1 MSIAYFLAKRIHF
14 SKGDDSQ
21 RVSPPAIRIAI
32 SGVAIGVAVMLITVG
47 IVVGFKEEVRQKVI
61 NFSGHLQMQALV
73 NNSTY
78 ELPPVCVSDTML
90 SFVTRTVDVESIERF
105 VTKPAVIKTD
115 HDFLSV
121 VVKGVEDLQG
131 WKDTRGGGNKKG
143 KEAAESKNEVAGNA
157 EDVAGNEEDVAGNA
171 EDVAGSEKD
180 DSESEED
187 DEWSDRDVILSRTIA
202 DKLNLKVGDQ
212 ATFYFVQTDKDA
224 DPFALGAE
232 NTKVKMRKLNIRDI
246 YETHFSEIDQ
256 QMVIGSL
263 PLMQQVSGW
272 DDDMYSAV
280 SITLKDFDQMYDAS
294 RLINQMRLVDRQGV
308 SLYVQTIEQLNPTV
322 FAWLALLDTNV
333 WVILILIAAV
343 AAFTMISGLLIIILE
358 RTQMIGVLKAQ
369 GMDNR
374 TLRKVFLWIALFLT
388 GKGILWG
395 NLIGLAFCLVQ
406 WKWHVIA
413 LDPTNYYLEW
423 VPIHLSIPMFILINV
438 GTILITLLV
447 LIGPS
452 ALVARISPTKAIQSE

>member
-32 SGVAIGVAVMLITVG
+32 SGVAIGVAVMLITVA

-61 NFSGHLQMQALV
+61 DFSGHLQMQAFV
-73 NNSTY
+73 SNSTY

-90 SFVTRTVDVESIERF
+90 SFVKRVAEVEHVERF

-115 HDFLSV
+115 DDFLSV
-121 VVKGVEDLQG
+121 VVKGTEEGSKGLRGLKGSRGSRGLKGSEGSENSENSEDS
-131 WKDTRGGGNKKG
+131 
-143 KEAAESKNEVAGNA
+143 EEESEWSEREVA
-157 EDVAGNEEDVAGNA
+157 
-171 EDVAGSEKD
+171 
-180 DSESEED
+180 
-187 DEWSDRDVILSRTIA
+187 LSKTIA
-202 DKLNLKVGDQ
+202 DKLKLKVGDQ
-212 ATFYFVQTDKDA
+212 ATFYFVQADKDA

-232 NTKVKMRKLNIRDI
+232 NTKVKVRKLTVRDI
-246 YETHFSEIDQ
+246 FETHFSEIDQ
-256 QMVIGSL
+256 QMVLGSMAL
-263 PLMQQVSGW
+263 LQQVSGW

-280 SITLKDFDQMYDAS
+280 SLTLKDFDQMDDAAW
-294 RLINQMRLVDRQGV
+294 LINQLNLVDRQGV
-308 SLYVQTIEQLNPTV
+308 QVYVQTIEELNPTV

-333 WVILILIAAV
+333 WVILILIAVV

-358 RTQMIGVLKAQ
+358 RTQMIGILKAQ

-374 TLRKVFLWIALFLT
+374 TLRKVFLWVALFLT

-406 WKWHVIA
+406 WKWHIIS
-413 LDPTNYYLEW
+413 LDPANYYLEW
-423 VPIHLSIPMFILINV
+423 VPIHLTLPMFILINV
-438 GTILITLLV
+438 GIIIITLLV

-452 ALVARISPTKAIQSE
+452 ALVARIAPTKAIQSE

>member
-32 SGVAIGVAVMLITVG
+32 SGVAIGVAVMLITVA

-61 NFSGHLQMQALV
+61 DFSGHLQMQAFV
-73 NNSTY
+73 SNSTY

-90 SFVTRTVDVESIERF
+90 SFVKRVAEVEHVERF

-115 HDFLSV
+115 DDFLSV
-121 VVKGVEDLQG
+121 VVKGTDQEGLREVLKG
-131 WKDTRGGGNKKG
+131 SRGSKG
-143 KEAAESKNEVAGNA
+143 SEYSENSDAPESEWSEREVA
-157 EDVAGNEEDVAGNA
+157 
-171 EDVAGSEKD
+171 
-180 DSESEED
+180 
-187 DEWSDRDVILSRTIA
+187 LSKTIA
-202 DKLNLKVGDQ
+202 DKLKLNVGDQ
-212 ATFYFVQTDKDA
+212 ATFYFVQADKDA

-232 NTKVKMRKLNIRDI
+232 NTKVKVRKLTVRDI
-246 YETHFSEIDQ
+246 FETHFSEIDQ
-256 QMVIGSL
+256 QMVLGSMAL
-263 PLMQQVSGW
+263 LQQVSGW

-280 SITLKDFDQMYDAS
+280 SLTLKDFDQMDDAAW
-294 RLINQMRLVDRQGV
+294 LINQLNLVDRQGV
-308 SLYVQTIEQLNPTV
+308 QVYVQTIEELNPTV

-333 WVILILIAAV
+333 WVILILIAVV

-358 RTQMIGVLKAQ
+358 RTQMIGILKAQ

-374 TLRKVFLWIALFLT
+374 TLRKVFLWVALFLT

-406 WKWHVIA
+406 WKWHIIS
-413 LDPTNYYLEW
+413 LDPANYYLEW
-423 VPIHLSIPMFILINV
+423 VPIHLTLPMFILINV
-438 GTILITLLV
+438 GTIIITLLV

-452 ALVARISPTKAIQSE
+452 ALVARIAPTKAIQSE

>member
-32 SGVAIGVAVMLITVG
+32 SGVAIGVAVMLITVA

-61 NFSGHLQMQALV
+61 DFSGHLQMQAFV
-73 NNSTY
+73 SNSTY

-90 SFVTRTVDVESIERF
+90 SFVKRVAEVEHVERF

-115 HDFLSV
+115 DDFLSV
-121 VVKGVEDLQG
+121 VVKGTDQEGLREVLKG
-131 WKDTRGGGNKKG
+131 SKGSKGSRG
-143 KEAAESKNEVAGNA
+143 SK
-157 EDVAGNEEDVAGNA
+157 
-171 EDVAGSEKD
+171 GSEYSENSD
-180 DSESEED
+180 DSEEES
-187 DEWSDRDVILSRTIA
+187 EWSKREVALSKTIA
-202 DKLNLKVGDQ
+202 DKLKLNVGDQ
-212 ATFYFVQTDKDA
+212 ATFYFVQADKDA

-232 NTKVKMRKLNIRDI
+232 NTKVKVRKLTVRDI
-246 YETHFSEIDQ
+246 FETHFSEIDQ
-256 QMVIGSL
+256 QMVLGSMAL
-263 PLMQQVSGW
+263 LQQVSGW

-280 SITLKDFDQMYDAS
+280 SLTLKDFDQMDDAAW
-294 RLINQMRLVDRQGV
+294 LINQLNLVDRQGV
-308 SLYVQTIEQLNPTV
+308 QVYVQTIEELNPTV

-333 WVILILIAAV
+333 WVILILIAVV

-358 RTQMIGVLKAQ
+358 RTQMIGILKAQ

-374 TLRKVFLWIALFLT
+374 TLRKVFLWVALFLT

-406 WKWHVIA
+406 WKWHIIS
-413 LDPTNYYLEW
+413 LDPANYYLEW
-423 VPIHLSIPMFILINV
+423 VPIHLTLPMFILINV
-438 GTILITLLV
+438 GTIIITLLV

-452 ALVARISPTKAIQSE
+452 ALVARIAPTKAIQSE

>member
-1 MSIAYFLAKRIHF
+1 MSVAYFLAKRIHF
-14 SKGDDSQ
+14 AKGDDSQ

-32 SGVAIGVAVMLITVG
+32 SGVAIGVAVMLITVA

-61 NFSGHLQMQALV
+61 DFSGHLQMQALV
-73 NNSTY
+73 SNSTY

-90 SFVTRTVDVESIERF
+90 GFVTRKVDVESVERF

-115 HDFLSV
+115 DDFLSV
-121 VVKGVEDLQG
+121 VVKGVENPEGL
-131 WKDTRGGGNKKG
+131 R
-143 KEAAESKNEVAGNA
+143 
-157 EDVAGNEEDVAGNA
+157 EEDEE
-171 EDVAGSEKD
+171 ED
-180 DSESEED
+180 ESE
-187 DEWSDRDVILSRTIA
+187 WSERDVVLSKTIA
-202 DKLNLKVGDQ
+202 DKLKLKVGDE
-212 ATFYFVQTDKDA
+212 ATFYFVQADKDA

-232 NTKVKMRKLNIRDI
+232 NTKVKVRKLTVRDL

-263 PLMQQVSGW
+263 SLMQQVSGW

-280 SITLKDFDQMYDAS
+280 SITLKDFDQMNDAYWT
-294 RLINQMRLVDRQGV
+294 INEMGLMDRQGV
-308 SLYVQTIEQLNPTV
+308 PVFVQTIEQLNPTV

-333 WVILILIAAV
+333 WVILILIAVV

-374 TLRKVFLWIALFLT
+374 TLRKVFLWVALFLT
-388 GKGILWG
+388 GKGLLWG

-406 WKWHVIA
+406 WKWHIIR
-413 LDPTNYYLEW
+413 LDPANYYLEW
-423 VPIHLSIPMFILINV
+423 VPIHLSWPMVVLINV
-438 GTILITLLV
+438 GTIVITLLV

>member
-32 SGVAIGVAVMLITVG
+32 SGVAIGVAVMLITVA

-61 NFSGHLQMQALV
+61 DFSGHLQMQAFV
-73 NNSTY
+73 SNSTY

-90 SFVTRTVDVESIERF
+90 SFVKRVAEVEHVERF

-115 HDFLSV
+115 DDFLSV
-121 VVKGVEDLQG
+121 VVKGREGTPSIPLL
-131 WKDTRGGGNKKG
+131 RGKTGEG
-143 KEAAESKNEVAGNA
+143 ETSSEEEWSEREVA
-157 EDVAGNEEDVAGNA
+157 
-171 EDVAGSEKD
+171 
-180 DSESEED
+180 
-187 DEWSDRDVILSRTIA
+187 LSKTIA
-202 DKLNLKVGDQ
+202 DKLKLNVGDQ
-212 ATFYFVQTDKDA
+212 ATFYFVQADKDA

-232 NTKVKMRKLNIRDI
+232 NTKVKVRKLTVRDI
-246 YETHFSEIDQ
+246 FETHFSEIDQ
-256 QMVIGSL
+256 QMVLGSMAL
-263 PLMQQVSGW
+263 LQQVSGW

-280 SITLKDFDQMYDAS
+280 SLTLKDFDQMDDAAW
-294 RLINQMRLVDRQGV
+294 LINQLNLVDRQGV
-308 SLYVQTIEQLNPTV
+308 QVYVQTIEELNPTV

-333 WVILILIAAV
+333 WVILILIAVV

-358 RTQMIGVLKAQ
+358 RTQMIGILKAQ

-374 TLRKVFLWIALFLT
+374 TLRKVFLWVALFLT

-406 WKWHVIA
+406 WKWHIIS
-413 LDPTNYYLEW
+413 LDPANYYLEW
-423 VPIHLSIPMFILINV
+423 VPIHLTLPMFILINV
-438 GTILITLLV
+438 GTIIITLLV

-452 ALVARISPTKAIQSE
+452 ALVARIAPTKAIQSE

>member
-32 SGVAIGVAVMLITVG
+32 SGVAIGVAVMLITVA

-61 NFSGHLQMQALV
+61 DFSGHLQMQAFV
-73 NNSTY
+73 SNSTY

-90 SFVTRTVDVESIERF
+90 SFVKRVAEVEHVERF

-115 HDFLSV
+115 DDFLSV
-121 VVKGVEDLQG
+121 VVKGTEEGSKGLRGLKGSRGARGLKGSEGSENSENSEDS
-131 WKDTRGGGNKKG
+131 
-143 KEAAESKNEVAGNA
+143 EEESEWSEREVA
-157 EDVAGNEEDVAGNA
+157 
-171 EDVAGSEKD
+171 
-180 DSESEED
+180 
-187 DEWSDRDVILSRTIA
+187 LSKTIA
-202 DKLNLKVGDQ
+202 DKLKLKVGDQ
-212 ATFYFVQTDKDA
+212 ATFYFVQADKDA

-232 NTKVKMRKLNIRDI
+232 NTKVKVRKLTVRDI
-246 YETHFSEIDQ
+246 FETHFSEIDQ
-256 QMVIGSL
+256 QMVLGSMAL
-263 PLMQQVSGW
+263 LQQVSGW

-280 SITLKDFDQMYDAS
+280 SLTLKDFDQMDDAAW
-294 RLINQMRLVDRQGV
+294 LINQLNLVDRQGV
-308 SLYVQTIEQLNPTV
+308 QVYVQTIEELNPTV

-333 WVILILIAAV
+333 WVILILIAVV

-358 RTQMIGVLKAQ
+358 RTQMIGILKAQ

-374 TLRKVFLWIALFLT
+374 TLRKVFLWVALFLT

-406 WKWHVIA
+406 WKWHIIS
-413 LDPTNYYLEW
+413 LDPANYYLEW
-423 VPIHLSIPMFILINV
+423 VPIHLTLPMFILINV
-438 GTILITLLV
+438 GTIIITLLV

-452 ALVARISPTKAIQSE
+452 ALVARIAPTKAIQSE

>member
-32 SGVAIGVAVMLITVG
+32 SGVAIGVAVMLITVA

-61 NFSGHLQMQALV
+61 DFSGHLQMQAFV
-73 NNSTY
+73 SNSTY

-90 SFVTRTVDVESIERF
+90 SFVKRVAEVEHVERF

-115 HDFLSV
+115 DDFLSV
-121 VVKGVEDLQG
+121 VVKGVEHEEE
-131 WKDTRGGGNKKG
+131 WSER
-143 KEAAESKNEVAGNA
+143 EVA
-157 EDVAGNEEDVAGNA
+157 
-171 EDVAGSEKD
+171 
-180 DSESEED
+180 
-187 DEWSDRDVILSRTIA
+187 LSKTIA
-202 DKLNLKVGDQ
+202 DKLKLKVGDQ
-212 ATFYFVQTDKDA
+212 ATFYFVQADKDA

-232 NTKVKMRKLNIRDI
+232 NTKVKIRKLTVRDI
-246 YETHFSEIDQ
+246 FETHFSEIDK
-256 QMVIGSL
+256 QMVLGSMAL
-263 PLMQQVSGW
+263 LQQVSGW
-272 DDDMYSAV
+272 DEDMYSAV
-280 SITLKDFDQMYDAS
+280 SLTLKDFDQMDDAAW
-294 RLINQMRLVDRQGV
+294 LINQLNLVDRQGV
-308 SLYVQTIEQLNPTV
+308 QVYVQTIEELNPTV

-333 WVILILIAAV
+333 WVILILIAVV

-358 RTQMIGVLKAQ
+358 RTQMIGILKAQ

-374 TLRKVFLWIALFLT
+374 TLRKVFLWVALFLT

-406 WKWHVIA
+406 WKWHLIS
-413 LDPTNYYLEW
+413 LDPANYYLEW
-423 VPIHLSIPMFILINV
+423 VPIHLTLPMFILINV
-438 GTILITLLV
+438 GTIIITLLV

-452 ALVARISPTKAIQSE
+452 ALVARIAPTKAIQSE

>member
-32 SGVAIGVAVMLITVG
+32 SGVAIGVAVMLITVA

-61 NFSGHLQMQALV
+61 DFSGHLQMQAFV
-73 NNSTY
+73 SNSTY

-90 SFVTRTVDVESIERF
+90 SFVKRVAEVEHVERF

-115 HDFLSV
+115 DDFLSV
-121 VVKGVEDLQG
+121 VVKGTEEGSKGLRGLKGSRGSRGLKGSENSENSEDS
-131 WKDTRGGGNKKG
+131 
-143 KEAAESKNEVAGNA
+143 EEESEWSEREVA
-157 EDVAGNEEDVAGNA
+157 
-171 EDVAGSEKD
+171 
-180 DSESEED
+180 
-187 DEWSDRDVILSRTIA
+187 LSKTIA
-202 DKLNLKVGDQ
+202 DKLKLKVGDQ
-212 ATFYFVQTDKDA
+212 ATFYFVQADKDA

-232 NTKVKMRKLNIRDI
+232 NTKVKVRKLTVRDI
-246 YETHFSEIDQ
+246 FETHFSEIDQ
-256 QMVIGSL
+256 QMVLGSMAL
-263 PLMQQVSGW
+263 LQQVSGW

-280 SITLKDFDQMYDAS
+280 SLTLKDFDQMDDAAW
-294 RLINQMRLVDRQGV
+294 LINQLNLVDRQGV
-308 SLYVQTIEQLNPTV
+308 QVYVQTIEELNPTV

-333 WVILILIAAV
+333 WVILILIAVV

-358 RTQMIGVLKAQ
+358 RTQMIGILKAQ

-374 TLRKVFLWIALFLT
+374 TLRKVFLWVALFLT

-406 WKWHVIA
+406 WKWHIIS
-413 LDPTNYYLEW
+413 LDPANYYLEW
-423 VPIHLSIPMFILINV
+423 VPIHLTLPMFILINV
-438 GTILITLLV
+438 GTIIITLLV

-452 ALVARISPTKAIQSE
+452 ALVARIAPTKAIQSE

>member
-32 SGVAIGVAVMLITVG
+32 SGVAIGVAVMLITVA

-61 NFSGHLQMQALV
+61 DFSGHLQMQAFV
-73 NNSTY
+73 SNSTY

-90 SFVTRTVDVESIERF
+90 SFVKRVAEVEHVERF

-115 HDFLSV
+115 DDFLSV
-121 VVKGVEDLQG
+121 VVKGTDQEGLREVLKG
-131 WKDTRGGGNKKG
+131 SKGSKGSRGSKG
-143 KEAAESKNEVAGNA
+143 SEYSENSDAPEEEWSEREVA
-157 EDVAGNEEDVAGNA
+157 
-171 EDVAGSEKD
+171 
-180 DSESEED
+180 
-187 DEWSDRDVILSRTIA
+187 LSKTIA
-202 DKLNLKVGDQ
+202 DKLKLKVGDQ
-212 ATFYFVQTDKDA
+212 ATFYFVQADKDA

-232 NTKVKMRKLNIRDI
+232 NTKVKVRKLTVRDI
-246 YETHFSEIDQ
+246 FETHFSEIDQ
-256 QMVIGSL
+256 QMVLGSMAL
-263 PLMQQVSGW
+263 LQQVSGW

-280 SITLKDFDQMYDAS
+280 SLTLKDFDQMDDAAW
-294 RLINQMRLVDRQGV
+294 LINQLNLVDRQGV
-308 SLYVQTIEQLNPTV
+308 QVYVQTIEELNPTV

-333 WVILILIAAV
+333 WVILILIAVV

-358 RTQMIGVLKAQ
+358 RTQMIGILKAQ

-374 TLRKVFLWIALFLT
+374 TLRKVFLWVALFLT

-406 WKWHVIA
+406 WKWHIIS
-413 LDPTNYYLEW
+413 LDPANYYLEW
-423 VPIHLSIPMFILINV
+423 VPIHLTLPMFILINV
-438 GTILITLLV
+438 GTIIITLLV

-452 ALVARISPTKAIQSE
+452 ALVARIAPTKAIQSE

>member
-32 SGVAIGVAVMLITVG
+32 SGVAIGVAVMLITVA

-61 NFSGHLQMQALV
+61 DFSGHLQMQAFV
-73 NNSTY
+73 SNSTY

-90 SFVTRTVDVESIERF
+90 SFVKRVAEVEHVERF

-115 HDFLSV
+115 DDFLSV
-121 VVKGVEDLQG
+121 VLKGTEESSRGLRGCFLRGARAELGARGSRGLKGSEDSEYSENSEYSEDSE
-131 WKDTRGGGNKKG
+131 WSER
-143 KEAAESKNEVAGNA
+143 EVA
-157 EDVAGNEEDVAGNA
+157 
-171 EDVAGSEKD
+171 
-180 DSESEED
+180 
-187 DEWSDRDVILSRTIA
+187 LSKTIA
-202 DKLNLKVGDQ
+202 DKLKLKVGDK
-212 ATFYFVQTDKDA
+212 ATFYFVQADKDA

-232 NTKVKMRKLNIRDI
+232 NTKVKVRKLTVRDI
-246 YETHFSEIDQ
+246 FETHFSEIDQ
-256 QMVIGSL
+256 QMVLGSMAL
-263 PLMQQVSGW
+263 LQQVSGW

-280 SITLKDFDQMYDAS
+280 SLTLKDFDQMDDAAW
-294 RLINQMRLVDRQGV
+294 LINQLNLVDRQGV
-308 SLYVQTIEQLNPTV
+308 QVYVQTIEELNPTV

-333 WVILILIAAV
+333 WVILILIAVV

-358 RTQMIGVLKAQ
+358 RTQMIGILKAQ

-374 TLRKVFLWIALFLT
+374 TLRKVFLWVALFLT

-406 WKWHVIA
+406 WKWHIIS
-413 LDPTNYYLEW
+413 LDPANYYLEW
-423 VPIHLSIPMFILINV
+423 VPIHLTLPMFILINV
-438 GTILITLLV
+438 GTIIITLLV

-452 ALVARISPTKAIQSE
+452 ALVARIAPTKAIQSE

>member
-32 SGVAIGVAVMLITVG
+32 SGVAIGVAVMLITVA

-61 NFSGHLQMQALV
+61 DFSGHLQMQALV
-73 NNSTY
+73 SNSTY

-90 SFVTRTVDVESIERF
+90 GFVTRKVDVESVERF

-115 HDFLSV
+115 DDFLSV
-121 VVKGVEDLQG
+121 VVKGVENPEGLRE
-131 WKDTRGGGNKKG
+131 KD
-143 KEAAESKNEVAGNA
+143 E
-157 EDVAGNEEDVAGNA
+157 EED
-171 EDVAGSEKD
+171 
-180 DSESEED
+180 ESE
-187 DEWSDRDVILSRTIA
+187 WSERDVVLSKTIA
-202 DKLNLKVGDQ
+202 DKLKLKVGDE
-212 ATFYFVQTDKDA
+212 ATFYFVQADKDA

-232 NTKVKMRKLNIRDI
+232 NTKVKVRKLTVRDL

-263 PLMQQVSGW
+263 SLMQQVSGW

-280 SITLKDFDQMYDAS
+280 SITLKDFDQMNDAYWT
-294 RLINQMRLVDRQGV
+294 INEMGLMDRQGV
-308 SLYVQTIEQLNPTV
+308 PVFVQTIEQLNPTV

-333 WVILILIAAV
+333 WVILILIAVV

-374 TLRKVFLWIALFLT
+374 TLRKVFLWVALFLT
-388 GKGILWG
+388 GKGLLWG

-406 WKWHVIA
+406 WKWHIIR
-413 LDPTNYYLEW
+413 LDPANYYLEW
-423 VPIHLSIPMFILINV
+423 VPIHLSWPMVVLINV
-438 GTILITLLV
+438 GTIVITLLV

>member
-32 SGVAIGVAVMLITVG
+32 SGVAIGVAVMLITVA

-61 NFSGHLQMQALV
+61 DFSGHLQMQAFV
-73 NNSTY
+73 SNSTY

-90 SFVTRTVDVESIERF
+90 SFVKRVAEVEHVERF

-115 HDFLSV
+115 DDFLSV
-121 VVKGVEDLQG
+121 VVKGTEEGSKGLRGLKGSRGSRGLKGSENSENSEDS
-131 WKDTRGGGNKKG
+131 
-143 KEAAESKNEVAGNA
+143 EEESEWSEREVA
-157 EDVAGNEEDVAGNA
+157 
-171 EDVAGSEKD
+171 
-180 DSESEED
+180 
-187 DEWSDRDVILSRTIA
+187 LSKTIA
-202 DKLNLKVGDQ
+202 DKLKLKVGDQ
-212 ATFYFVQTDKDA
+212 ATFYFVQADKDA

-232 NTKVKMRKLNIRDI
+232 NTKVKVRKLTVRDI
-246 YETHFSEIDQ
+246 FETHFSEIDQ
-256 QMVIGSL
+256 QMVLGSMAL
-263 PLMQQVSGW
+263 LQQVSGW

-280 SITLKDFDQMYDAS
+280 SLTLKDFDQMDDAAW
-294 RLINQMRLVDRQGV
+294 LINQLNLVDRQGV
-308 SLYVQTIEQLNPTV
+308 QVYVQTIEELNPTV

-333 WVILILIAAV
+333 WVILILIAVV

-358 RTQMIGVLKAQ
+358 RTQMIGILKAQ

-374 TLRKVFLWIALFLT
+374 TLRKVFLWVALFLT

-406 WKWHVIA
+406 WKWHIIS
-413 LDPTNYYLEW
+413 LDPANYYLEW
-423 VPIHLSIPMFILINV
+423 VPIHLTLPMFILINV
-438 GTILITLLV
+438 GIIIITLLV

-452 ALVARISPTKAIQSE
+452 ALVARIAPTKAIQSE

>member
-32 SGVAIGVAVMLITVG
+32 SGVAIGVAVMLITVA

-61 NFSGHLQMQALV
+61 DFSGHLQMQAFV
-73 NNSTY
+73 SNSTY

-90 SFVTRTVDVESIERF
+90 SFVKRVAEVEHVERF

-115 HDFLSV
+115 DDFLSV
-121 VVKGVEDLQG
+121 VVKGTDQEGLREVLKSSKGSKGSRGSKGSEYSENSEDSE
-131 WKDTRGGGNKKG
+131 WSER
-143 KEAAESKNEVAGNA
+143 EVA
-157 EDVAGNEEDVAGNA
+157 
-171 EDVAGSEKD
+171 
-180 DSESEED
+180 
-187 DEWSDRDVILSRTIA
+187 LSKTIA
-202 DKLNLKVGDQ
+202 DKLKLKVGDQ
-212 ATFYFVQTDKDA
+212 ATFYFVQADKDA

-232 NTKVKMRKLNIRDI
+232 NTKVKVRKLTVRDI
-246 YETHFSEIDQ
+246 FETHFSEIDQ
-256 QMVIGSL
+256 QMVLGSMAL
-263 PLMQQVSGW
+263 LQQVSGW

-280 SITLKDFDQMYDAS
+280 SLTLKDFDQMDDAAW
-294 RLINQMRLVDRQGV
+294 LINQLNLVDRQGV
-308 SLYVQTIEQLNPTV
+308 QVYVQTIEELNPTV

-333 WVILILIAAV
+333 WVILILIAVV

-358 RTQMIGVLKAQ
+358 RTQMIGILKAQ

-374 TLRKVFLWIALFLT
+374 TLRKVFLWVALFLT
-388 GKGILWG
+388 GKGILGG

-406 WKWHVIA
+406 WKWHIIS
-413 LDPTNYYLEW
+413 LDPANYYLEW
-423 VPIHLSIPMFILINV
+423 VPIHLTLPMFILINV
-438 GTILITLLV
+438 GTIIITLLV

-452 ALVARISPTKAIQSE
+452 ALVARIAPTKAIQSE

>member
-32 SGVAIGVAVMLITVG
+32 SGVAIGVAVMLITVA

-61 NFSGHLQMQALV
+61 DFSGHLQMQAFV
-73 NNSTY
+73 SNSTY

-90 SFVTRTVDVESIERF
+90 SFVERVAEVEHVERF

-115 HDFLSV
+115 NDFLSV
-121 VVKGVEDLQG
+121 VVKGVEEEGL
-131 WKDTRGGGNKKG
+131 RGLKG
-143 KEAAESKNEVAGNA
+143 LRGSRGLKGLRGLRGSEDSEWTER
-157 EDVAGNEEDVAGNA
+157 DVA
-171 EDVAGSEKD
+171 
-180 DSESEED
+180 
-187 DEWSDRDVILSRTIA
+187 LSKTIA
-202 DKLNLKVGDQ
+202 DKLKLKVGDQ
-212 ATFYFVQTDKDA
+212 ATFYFVQADKDA

-232 NTKVKMRKLNIRDI
+232 NTKVKVRKLNVRDI

-256 QMVIGSL
+256 QMVIGSMSL
-263 PLMQQVSGW
+263 LQQVSGW

-280 SITLKDFDQMYDAS
+280 SLTLKDFDQMDDAS
-294 RLINQMRLVDRQGV
+294 WLINRLNLVDRQGV
-308 SLYVQTIEQLNPTV
+308 QVYVQTVEELNPTV

-333 WVILILIAAV
+333 WVILILIAVV

-358 RTQMIGVLKAQ
+358 RTQMIGILKAQ

-374 TLRKVFLWIALFLT
+374 TLRKVFLWVALFLT
-388 GKGILWG
+388 GKGMLWG
-395 NLIGLAFCLVQ
+395 NLIGLVFCFVQ
-406 WKWHVIA
+406 WKWHVIS
-413 LDPTNYYLEW
+413 LDPANYYLEW
-423 VPIHLSIPMFILINV
+423 VPIHLPLSMFILINV
-438 GTILITLLV
+438 GTIIITLLV

-452 ALVARISPTKAIQSE
+452 ALVARIAPTKAIQSE

>member
-32 SGVAIGVAVMLITVG
+32 SGVAIGVAVMLITVA

-61 NFSGHLQMQALV
+61 DFSGHLQMQAFV
-73 NNSTY
+73 SNSTY

-90 SFVTRTVDVESIERF
+90 SFVKRVAEVEHVERF

-115 HDFLSV
+115 DDFLSV
-121 VVKGVEDLQG
+121 VVKGVDQEGL
-131 WKDTRGGGNKKG
+131 RGVLKG
-143 KEAAESKNEVAGNA
+143 SRGSRGLK
-157 EDVAGNEEDVAGNA
+157 
-171 EDVAGSEKD
+171 GSEDSEYSENSENSD
-180 DSESEED
+180 DSEED
-187 DEWSDRDVILSRTIA
+187 SEWSEREVALSKTIA
-202 DKLNLKVGDQ
+202 DKLKLKVGDQ
-212 ATFYFVQTDKDA
+212 ATFYFVQADKDA

-232 NTKVKMRKLNIRDI
+232 NTKVKVRKLTVRDI
-246 YETHFSEIDQ
+246 FETHFSEIDQ
-256 QMVIGSL
+256 QMVLGSMAL
-263 PLMQQVSGW
+263 LQQVSGW

-280 SITLKDFDQMYDAS
+280 SLTLKDFDQMDDAAW
-294 RLINQMRLVDRQGV
+294 LINQLNLVDRQGV
-308 SLYVQTIEQLNPTV
+308 QVYVQTIEELNPTV

-333 WVILILIAAV
+333 WVILILIAVV

-358 RTQMIGVLKAQ
+358 RTQMIGILKAQ

-374 TLRKVFLWIALFLT
+374 TLRKVFLWVALFLT

-406 WKWHVIA
+406 WKWHIIS
-413 LDPTNYYLEW
+413 LDPANYYLEW
-423 VPIHLSIPMFILINV
+423 VPIHLTLPMFILINV
-438 GTILITLLV
+438 GTIIITLLV

-452 ALVARISPTKAIQSE
+452 ALVARIAPTKAIQSE

>member
-32 SGVAIGVAVMLITVG
+32 SGVAIGVAVMLITVA

-61 NFSGHLQMQALV
+61 DFSGHLQMQAFV
-73 NNSTY
+73 SNSTY

-90 SFVTRTVDVESIERF
+90 SFVKRVAEVEHVERF

-115 HDFLSV
+115 DDFLSV
-121 VVKGVEDLQG
+121 VVKGTDQEGLREVLKG
-131 WKDTRGGGNKKG
+131 SKGSKGSRGLR
-143 KEAAESKNEVAGNA
+143 
-157 EDVAGNEEDVAGNA
+157 
-171 EDVAGSEKD
+171 GSEYSENSEYSEESEISD
-180 DSESEED
+180 DSEE
-187 DEWSDRDVILSRTIA
+187 EWSEREVALSKSIA
-202 DKLNLKVGDQ
+202 DKLKLKVGDQ
-212 ATFYFVQTDKDA
+212 ATFYFVQADKDA

-232 NTKVKMRKLNIRDI
+232 NTKVKVRKLTVRDI
-246 YETHFSEIDQ
+246 FETHFSEIDQ
-256 QMVIGSL
+256 QMVLGSMAL
-263 PLMQQVSGW
+263 LQQVSGW

-280 SITLKDFDQMYDAS
+280 SLTLKDFDQMDDAAW
-294 RLINQMRLVDRQGV
+294 LINQLNLVDRQGV
-308 SLYVQTIEQLNPTV
+308 QVYVQTIEELNPTV

-333 WVILILIAAV
+333 WVILILIAVV

-358 RTQMIGVLKAQ
+358 RTQMIGILKAQ

-374 TLRKVFLWIALFLT
+374 TLRKVFLWVALFLT

-406 WKWHVIA
+406 WKWHIIS
-413 LDPTNYYLEW
+413 LDPANYYLEW
-423 VPIHLSIPMFILINV
+423 VPIHLTLPMFILINV
-438 GTILITLLV
+438 GTIIITLLV

-452 ALVARISPTKAIQSE
+452 ALVARIAPTKAIQSE

>member
-1 MSIAYFLAKRIHF
+1 M
-14 SKGDDSQ
+14 
-21 RVSPPAIRIAI
+21 SPPAIRIAI
-32 SGVAIGVAVMLITVG
+32 SGVAIGVAVMLITVA

-61 NFSGHLQMQALV
+61 DFSGHLQMQALV
-73 NNSTY
+73 SNSTY

-90 SFVTRTVDVESIERF
+90 GFVTRKVDVESVERF

-115 HDFLSV
+115 DDFLSV
-121 VVKGVEDLQG
+121 VVKGVENPEGLRE
-131 WKDTRGGGNKKG
+131 KD
-143 KEAAESKNEVAGNA
+143 E
-157 EDVAGNEEDVAGNA
+157 EED
-171 EDVAGSEKD
+171 
-180 DSESEED
+180 ESE
-187 DEWSDRDVILSRTIA
+187 WSERDVVLSKTIA
-202 DKLNLKVGDQ
+202 DKLKLKVGDE
-212 ATFYFVQTDKDA
+212 ATFYFVQADKDA

-232 NTKVKMRKLNIRDI
+232 NTKVKVRKLTVRDL

-263 PLMQQVSGW
+263 SLMQQVSGW

-280 SITLKDFDQMYDAS
+280 SITLKDFDQMNDAYWT
-294 RLINQMRLVDRQGV
+294 INEMGLMDRQGV
-308 SLYVQTIEQLNPTV
+308 PVFVQTIEQLNPTV

-333 WVILILIAAV
+333 WVILILIAVV

-374 TLRKVFLWIALFLT
+374 TLRKVFLWVALFLT
-388 GKGILWG
+388 GKGLLWG

-406 WKWHVIA
+406 WKWHIIR
-413 LDPTNYYLEW
+413 LDPANYYLEW
-423 VPIHLSIPMFILINV
+423 VPIHLSWPMVVLINV
-438 GTILITLLV
+438 GTIVITLLV

>member
-32 SGVAIGVAVMLITVG
+32 SGVAIGVAVMLITVA

-61 NFSGHLQMQALV
+61 DFSGHLQMQAFV
-73 NNSTY
+73 SNSTY

-90 SFVTRTVDVESIERF
+90 SFVKRVAEVEHVERF

-115 HDFLSV
+115 DDFLSV
-121 VVKGVEDLQG
+121 VVKGVEEGSKGL
-131 WKDTRGGGNKKG
+131 RGSRGLK
-143 KEAAESKNEVAGNA
+143 
-157 EDVAGNEEDVAGNA
+157 
-171 EDVAGSEKD
+171 GSEDSEYSENSENSD
-180 DSESEED
+180 DSEEES
-187 DEWSDRDVILSRTIA
+187 EWSEREVALSKTIA
-202 DKLNLKVGDQ
+202 DKLKLKVGDQ
-212 ATFYFVQTDKDA
+212 ATFYFVQADKDA

-232 NTKVKMRKLNIRDI
+232 NTKVKVRKLTVRDI
-246 YETHFSEIDQ
+246 FETHFSEIDQ
-256 QMVIGSL
+256 QMVLGSMAL
-263 PLMQQVSGW
+263 LQQVSGW
-272 DDDMYSAV
+272 DEDMYSAV
-280 SITLKDFDQMYDAS
+280 SLTLKDFDQMDDAAW
-294 RLINQMRLVDRQGV
+294 LINQLNLVDRQGV
-308 SLYVQTIEQLNPTV
+308 QVYVQTIEELNPTV

-333 WVILILIAAV
+333 WVILILIAVV

-358 RTQMIGVLKAQ
+358 RTQMIGILKAQ

-374 TLRKVFLWIALFLT
+374 TLRKVFLWVALFLT

-406 WKWHVIA
+406 WKWHIIS
-413 LDPTNYYLEW
+413 LDPANYYLEW
-423 VPIHLSIPMFILINV
+423 VPIHLTLPMFILINV
-438 GTILITLLV
+438 GTIIITLLV

-452 ALVARISPTKAIQSE
+452 ALVARIAPTKAIQSE

>member
-32 SGVAIGVAVMLITVG
+32 SGVAIGVAVMLITVA

-61 NFSGHLQMQALV
+61 DFSGHLQMQAFV
-73 NNSTY
+73 SNSTY

-90 SFVTRTVDVESIERF
+90 SFVKRVAEVEHVERF

-115 HDFLSV
+115 DDFLSV
-121 VVKGVEDLQG
+121 VVKGVEEGSKGL
-131 WKDTRGGGNKKG
+131 RGSRGLK
-143 KEAAESKNEVAGNA
+143 
-157 EDVAGNEEDVAGNA
+157 
-171 EDVAGSEKD
+171 GSEDSEYSENSENSD
-180 DSESEED
+180 DSEEES
-187 DEWSDRDVILSRTIA
+187 EWSEREVALSKTIA
-202 DKLNLKVGDQ
+202 DKLKLKVGDQ
-212 ATFYFVQTDKDA
+212 ATFYFVQADKDA

-232 NTKVKMRKLNIRDI
+232 NTKVKVRKLTVRDI
-246 YETHFSEIDQ
+246 FETHFSEIDQ
-256 QMVIGSL
+256 QMVLGSMAL
-263 PLMQQVSGW
+263 LQQVSGW

-280 SITLKDFDQMYDAS
+280 SLTLKDFDQMDDAAW
-294 RLINQMRLVDRQGV
+294 LINQLNLVDRQGV
-308 SLYVQTIEQLNPTV
+308 QVYVQTIEELNPTV

-333 WVILILIAAV
+333 WVILILIAVV

-358 RTQMIGVLKAQ
+358 RTQMIGILKAQ

-374 TLRKVFLWIALFLT
+374 TLRKVFLWVALFLT

-406 WKWHVIA
+406 WKWHIIS
-413 LDPTNYYLEW
+413 LDPANYYLEW
-423 VPIHLSIPMFILINV
+423 VPIHLTLPMFILINV
-438 GTILITLLV
+438 GTIIITLLV

-452 ALVARISPTKAIQSE
+452 ALVARIAPTKAIQSE